1 MQIFD
6 EIFSMQ
12 ILDEISSIQIFDEI
26 FSMHIFDEIFLKFSM
41 LILDEFSFDFFFE
54 QIQKWQVLAVSCI
67 HAFSSPSSYFLLHL
81 TIFLYCCISRYG
93 KAIRWVVNSAC
104 HRFEPVTE
112 SM

>member
-12 ILDEISSIQIFDEI
+12 IIDEISSIQIFDEI
-26 FSMHIFDEIFLKFSM
+26 FSPQIFDEIFLKFSM
-41 LILDEFSFDFFFE
+41 LILDEFSFDFFFK

-81 TIFLYCCISRYG
+81 TIFLYYCISRYG
-93 KAIRWVVNSAC
+93 EAIRWVVNSAC

>member
-1 MQIFD
+1 
-6 EIFSMQ
+6 
-12 ILDEISSIQIFDEI
+12 
-26 FSMHIFDEIFLKFSM
+26 MHIFDEFFLKFSM

-67 HAFSSPSSYFLLHL
+67 HAFSS
-81 TIFLYCCISRYG
+81 
-93 KAIRWVVNSAC
+93 VVNSAC